1 MKKII
6 IEITDDSVAVS
17 SEDLKEL
24 THADIAICF
33 RTLISVAKMLGLWD
47 MEGTTNGNAKV
58 HR

>member
-17 SEDLKEL
+17 SENLKEL

-33 RTLISVAKMLGLWD
+33 KTLINVAQMLGLWD
-47 MEGTTNGNAKV
+47 MEDTTNGDAQV
-58 HR
+58 HC

>member
-6 IEITDDSVAVS
+6 IEIADDSVVVS

-33 RTLISVAKMLGLWD
+33 KTLIDVAKMLGLWD
-47 MEGTTNGNAKV
+47 KEDT
-58 HR
+58 